1 MFLINDDIDDSWF
14 EVQKFA
20 MANVF
25 VVETVKDLFK

>member
-1 MFLINDDIDDSWF
+1 
-14 EVQKFA
+14 